1 MIALTPTRRWLL
13 FALVVTAGIINY
25 VDRQI
30 IAVLKP
36 IIEVDLGWSDR
47 DYGTLASLFQFSAAM
62 AFIVTGWIVDRLGV
76 KWANPI
82 GVLAWSIAAMAHG
95 WARSM
100 IQFALCRV
108 ALGAT
113 EAMGTPTQIKTIAT
127 IFPPNLRSTGYGL
140 GNAASNLG
148 AIATPLL
155 IPFVAATW
163 GWRGAFVAA
172 GLLGMAWVAAW
183 LVVTRGL
190 DLKAPLIEAR
200 SPDGPVPAYGSVIR
214 ERRTWA
220 IAIAK
225 ALSDQTWWLLL
236 FWMPDFFHRTF
247 GLSVAQL
254 GPPLAVVYTCAAL
267 GALVS
272 GWISTRLLDR
282 GYSVNAV
289 RKGSMLVCGL
299 LVLPVPLAL
308 YTSDYWVAVGFLGLT
323 LAAHQ
328 GFSTNMFA
336 LIADIVPQAKVG
348 TVTAFG
354 ALVGNLA
361 GMNIL
366 FVAGVLLAGGYGYLP
381 LFLVASVSYLLGVA
395 WIQLLLPRL
404 VRAEDAAVDATMP
417 RAQSRG

>member
-1 MIALTPTRRWLL
+1 MIPSPTRRWLL
-13 FALVVTAGIINY
+13 FALVVTAGILNY

-36 IIEVDLGWSDR
+36 LIEVDMGWSDR
-47 DYGTLASLFQFSAAM
+47 DYGTLASLFQFSAAV
-62 AFIVTGWIVDRLGV
+62 AFIFTGWIVDRLGV

-82 GVLAWSIAAMAHG
+82 GVAAWSIAAMAHG

-127 IFPPNLRSTGYGL
+127 IFPPNQRSTGYGL
-140 GNAASNLG
+140 GNAASNMG
-148 AIATPLL
+148 AIVTPLM
-155 IPFVAATW
+155 IPLVAAAW

-172 GLLGMAWVAAW
+172 GILGFVWAAAW
-183 LVVTRGL
+183 LLVTRGL
-190 DLKAPLIEAR
+190 DLAPPPPEAC
-200 SPDGPVPAYGSVIR
+200 SPADPTPAYGAVIR

-247 GLSVAQL
+247 GLSVAEL
-254 GPPLAVVYTCAAL
+254 GPPLAVVYTCAAAGSL
-267 GALVS
+267 AAGA
-272 GWISTRLLDR
+272 ISTRLLDR
-282 GYSVNAV
+282 GYGVNAV

-308 YTSDYWVAVGFLGLT
+308 YTSDYWVAVAFLGLT

-348 TVTAFG
+348 SVTSFG
-354 ALVGNLA
+354 ALIGNLA

-366 FVAGVLLAGGYGYLP
+366 FVAGVLLANGYGYLP
-381 LFLVASVSYLLGVA
+381 LFLVASVSYLLGLA

-404 VRAEDAAVDATMP
+404 ERVEDAART
-417 RAQSRG
+417 